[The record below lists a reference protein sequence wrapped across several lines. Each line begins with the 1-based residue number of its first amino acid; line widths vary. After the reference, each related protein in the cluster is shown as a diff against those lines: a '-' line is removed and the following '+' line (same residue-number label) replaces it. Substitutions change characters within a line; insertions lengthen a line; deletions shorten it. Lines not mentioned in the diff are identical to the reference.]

1 MAVGFLPDCVPELI
15 ELLGTC
21 GIISVT
27 EGRDRG
33 SIEDEFPR
41 GEPRGPTSIDD
52 CRHIIVH
59 ATTVSGNIAT
69 PGKVFP
75 DLPLDVVH
83 EMAHIDG
90 TPAREIR
97 SSELAPELCG
107 SIHGFAASF
116 GHSF

>member
-21 GIISVT
+21 GIVPVT

-33 SIEDEFPR
+33 GIKDEFPR

-59 ATTVSGNIAT
+59 APTVPGNVATSGE
-69 PGKVFP
+69 VFP
-75 DLPLDVVH
+75 DLPLDVVY
-83 EMAHIDG
+83 EMAHIDR
-90 TPAREIR
+90 TPAREII
-97 SSELAPELCG
+97 SSKLAPEICS

-116 GHSF
+116 GHGF